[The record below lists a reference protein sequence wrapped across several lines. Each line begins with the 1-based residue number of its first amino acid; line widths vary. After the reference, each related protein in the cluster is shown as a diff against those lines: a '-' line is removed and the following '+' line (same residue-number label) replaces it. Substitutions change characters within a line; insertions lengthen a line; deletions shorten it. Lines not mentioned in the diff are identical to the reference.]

1 MKFMLRCLL
10 LIALLVLP
18 LSAGANTVCAVHA
31 CNEAAESFS
40 SEDESTSLYSSLN
53 MDMLYKT
60 LTVSYADLSIKGV
73 SESLLHAN
81 PYRARR
87 AAEYLSAVRDLLL
100 HLSIRENQLVIDRS
114 KLFYSNTSHH
124 CLSGVCDYYVYL
136 LRRILI

>member
-1 MKFMLRCLL
+1 MKFILRCLL

-40 SEDESTSLYSSLN
+40 SEDESASLYSSLN

-81 PYRARR
+81 HYRARR
-87 AAEYLSAVRDLLL
+87 AAEYLSAIRD
-100 HLSIRENQLVIDRS
+100 
-114 KLFYSNTSHH
+114 
-124 CLSGVCDYYVYL
+124 
-136 LRRILI
+136 

>member
-40 SEDESTSLYSSLN
+40 SEDESASLYSSLN

-60 LTVSYADLSIKGV
+60 LTVSYADLSIK
-73 SESLLHAN
+73 
-81 PYRARR
+81 
-87 AAEYLSAVRDLLL
+87 DLA
-100 HLSIRENQLVIDRS
+100 
-114 KLFYSNTSHH
+114 
-124 CLSGVCDYYVYL
+124 
-136 LRRILI
+136 ILIKYCWI

>member
-40 SEDESTSLYSSLN
+40 SED
-53 MDMLYKT
+53 
-60 LTVSYADLSIKGV
+60 
-73 SESLLHAN
+73 AN
-81 PYRARR
+81 HYRARR
-87 AAEYLSAVRDLLL
+87 AAEYLSAIRDLLL
-100 HLSIRENQLVIDRS
+100 HLSIRENQLVTDRS